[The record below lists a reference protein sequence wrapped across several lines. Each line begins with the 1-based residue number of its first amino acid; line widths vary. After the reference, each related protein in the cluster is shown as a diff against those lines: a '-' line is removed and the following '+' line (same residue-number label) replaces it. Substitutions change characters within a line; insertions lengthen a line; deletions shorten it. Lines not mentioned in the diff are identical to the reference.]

1 MKANNQEHNN
11 KWICPQLPFPTIPFC
26 LPSFPPTAPFSQPP
40 PSKRFVEE
48 REEEKPQA
56 VATSTPAMTP
66 PDEESAG
73 RRERKAPFSITKSE
87 AQRDKKAIRAEKNRL
102 FAKESR
108 DRKQMYVREIENQL
122 RTLKVQVEDYK
133 RRLSKYELIEKHL
146 EFNYEANKYL
156 EAVTE
161 MVAERRETAGNN
173 ELFVETLKKFYTER
187 TKDKQKALQV
197 LSKAMVEMIM
207 PFSVKMCLWIK
218 ESGIDIRN
226 TEGIQRLVQEKV
238 PHEEAQNIA
247 EYVKALHMSRTKHG
261 DNLEHLVTS
270 GTKLKNLVRK
280 IAKCQKD
287 AQLELTKICNYMNK
301 SVFTNFSINQAGTCF
316 RITSQ
321 LLLIPEL
328 SNYSI
333 CNLSDSDFSIN
344 EETKAAREEV

>member
-1 MKANNQEHNN
+1 MC
-11 KWICPQLPFPTIPFC
+11 I
-26 LPSFPPTAPFSQPP
+26 
-40 PSKRFVEE
+40 
-48 REEEKPQA
+48 
-56 VATSTPAMTP
+56 
-66 PDEESAG
+66 
-73 RRERKAPFSITKSE
+73 
-87 AQRDKKAIRAEKNRL
+87 
-102 FAKESR
+102 R
-108 DRKQMYVREIENQL
+108 DR
-122 RTLKVQVEDYK
+122 
-133 RRLSKYELIEKHL
+133 
-146 EFNYEANKYL
+146 
-156 EAVTE
+156 
-161 MVAERRETAGNN
+161 
-173 ELFVETLKKFYTER
+173 
-187 TKDKQKALQV
+187 
-197 LSKAMVEMIM
+197 
-207 PFSVKMCLWIK
+207 
-218 ESGIDIRN
+218 
-226 TEGIQRLVQEKV
+226 
-238 PHEEAQNIA
+238 NIA